1 MAAGVDAAIAAL
13 RAGDPVLLPTD
24 TVYGLSCSPFG
35 PEPVAALYR
44 LKGRAQAQPTALVA
58 ASVDALLA
66 CVPELAGW
74 PEAVCRALLPGPFT
88 LVLPNPG
95 ARFPWLTGGGPG
107 PIGVRVPTLPEA
119 ALRVV
124 EAVGAVAAT
133 SANDPGGPDPAVLDD
148 VPARIRAVCVEV
160 DAGRLPG
167 TASTVLAL
175 TDEDGPRILREGAV
189 SAADTLAR
197 VRGAL
202 PSPPR

>member
-1 MAAGVDAAIAAL
+1 MAAGVEEAIAAL
-13 RAGDPVLLPTD
+13 RAGNPALLPTD
-24 TVYGLSCSPFG
+24 TVYGLCCSPFD

-44 LKGRAQAQPTALVA
+44 LKGRAEAQPTAIVA
-58 ASVDALLA
+58 ASVDGLLA

-107 PIGVRVPTLPEA
+107 PIGVRVPDLPEA
-119 ALRVV
+119 AVRVV
-124 EAVGAVAAT
+124 QAVGAVAAT
-133 SANDPGGPDPAVLDD
+133 SANDPGGPDPAVLDE
-148 VPARIRAVCVEV
+148 VPDHIRAACAEV

-175 TDEDGPRILREGAV
+175 TGKDEPRILREGAV
-189 SAADTLAR
+189 SAADVLAR
-197 VRGAL
+197 IRGAL
-202 PSPPR
+202 SSR